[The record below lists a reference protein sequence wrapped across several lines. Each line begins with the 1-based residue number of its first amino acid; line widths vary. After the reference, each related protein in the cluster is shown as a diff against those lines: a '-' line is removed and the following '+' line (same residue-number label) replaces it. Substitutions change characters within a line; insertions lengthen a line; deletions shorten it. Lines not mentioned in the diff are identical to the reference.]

1 MLPTLGSRI
10 TVKAIVVLKLFAG
23 TPFSRGNEM
32 SVDAARIHAL
42 TFFSLLIL
50 VSCGFAKSVKAQSGE
65 QVINGTRVFTVIDQS
80 RGVATFSNQCGSQTL
95 TQRQLQQ
102 GAIPSDIIPCP
113 RPRSQTND
121 GARRAIEAE
130 RREAERLN
138 QQREEARQ
146 EEELRQDAQEEGDT
160 QYKEGAVY
168 ENNKEYMDAKSSYEA
183 AATSYNQSGAS
194 AMEAKA
200 KRSADRVVCNYT
212 LEAFDRSLK
221 QGNRSASEIANHG
234 REIQNSVCSD
244 FPNAI
249 SYIDERIASAET
261 AQPDADDGESGATA
275 VGDKAKCPEGYYRG
289 SLGYGNGF
297 TCMPYGDG
305 TPKPSKTRPSS
316 GISGQ

>member
-1 MLPTLGSRI
+1 
-10 TVKAIVVLKLFAG
+10 
-23 TPFSRGNEM
+23 M
-32 SVDAARIHAL
+32 SVYAVRTQAL
-42 TFFSLLIL
+42 AVLPLIVL
-50 VSCGFAKSVKAQSGE
+50 VSFGCATAVRAQSGE

-102 GAIPSDIIPCP
+102 GAIPSNIIPCP
-113 RPRSQTND
+113 RPRSQSND
-121 GARRAIEAE
+121 SARRAVEAE

-138 QQREEARQ
+138 QQREEARR
-146 EEELRQDAQEEGDT
+146 EEELRQEAQEEGDT
-160 QYKEGAVY
+160 QYKEGAAY
-168 ENNKEYMDAKSSYEA
+168 ENSKEYMDAKSSYKS
-183 AATSYNQSGAS
+183 AATSYSQSGDT
-194 AMEAKA
+194 EKKA
-200 KRSADRVVCNYT
+200 RAERSADRVVCNYT
-212 LEAFDRSLK
+212 LEAFDQSLK

-249 SYIDERIASAET
+249 SYIDEKIASAET
-261 AQPDADDGESGATA
+261 AQPDEEDGQGGETA
-275 VGDKAKCPEGYYRG
+275 GGDKAKCPEGYYRG

-305 TPKPSKTRPSS
+305 TPKPSKSRPSS